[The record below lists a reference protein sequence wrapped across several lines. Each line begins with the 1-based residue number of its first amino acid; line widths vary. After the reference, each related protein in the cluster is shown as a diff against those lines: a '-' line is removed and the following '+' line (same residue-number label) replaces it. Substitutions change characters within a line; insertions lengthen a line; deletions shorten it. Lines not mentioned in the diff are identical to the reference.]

1 MTFLQTV
8 RTAGRRAGAA
18 GVPEGGRHR
27 LVPLLALAAVV
38 LLAGSVSAAPARA
51 VNALE
56 NIGFTALP
64 GGEVQ
69 VVLTLAKP
77 APQPVGF
84 ATDHPARIALDLP
97 DTRNALAQK
106 TRSIGIGVAR
116 SITTAQADGRT
127 RVVLNL
133 VQLVPYNVRVAGNKV
148 YVTLNG
154 APAQGAAAAA
164 ASVSPVAAG
173 AVQPGITGVDFRR
186 GAAGQA
192 LITVDLANSS
202 VSWNLHGEGKKI
214 YVDFMNA
221 NLPTRL
227 EQRLDVTDF
236 ATPVTHVDT
245 YVRGNGVRMAIAAHG
260 RHEDMA
266 YQSGDKL
273 TIEIKPVT
281 AAQKE
286 AQAKAKFK
294 YTGRRLSLNFQNI
307 RTRAVLQLI
316 ADFTGKNIVV
326 SDSVKGSLTLRLKN
340 VPWDQALDIILQT
353 QGLGMRRSG
362 DVIWVAPSDEIV
374 AREKL
379 ENEQRKQSQN
389 SEPLRVESIQVNY
402 AKASDIAKLLQSLQ
416 PKQGSKSGGF
426 LSSRGSVTVDART
439 NTLLVQDTPSQLIKI
454 RKLVRTL
461 DIPVRQVLIESR
473 VVIANNDWSR
483 GLGAKFG
490 FSRATT
496 FGGNG
501 SQYAV
506 GGTLSGG
513 LTPPGASGT
522 TTSGVAT
529 AFQAPAALGAEG
541 LISSLPVIN
550 PTAALGI
557 VVGRI
562 GSHLLQLELS
572 SMQAEGRGEVVSSPR
587 VITANDRTATIEQG
601 VEIPYQQATSS
612 GATSVQFKKAVLSLK
627 VTPHIT
633 PDNRIIMD
641 LEVNKD
647 SVGQVFFG
655 VPSIDTNNV
664 QTQVLVDNGETVVL
678 GGIYQHTDKR
688 QKNSIPILGDIP
700 GLGFLFRNTQKTN
713 NRSELLV
720 FVTPKI
726 MKDILRVDQTRFNTV
741 GTTR

>member
-8 RTAGRRAGAA
+8 RAAGRRAAAA

-27 LVPLLALAAVV
+27 LVPLFVLAAVV

-51 VNALE
+51 ANALKS
-56 NIGFTALP
+56 IDFSALP
-64 GGEVQ
+64 GGEIQ

-84 ATDHPARIALDLP
+84 STEHPARIALDLP

-106 TRSIGIGVAR
+106 TQSIGIGVAR
-116 SITTAQADGRT
+116 SITTAQAEGRT

-133 VQLVPYNVRVAGNKV
+133 AQLVPYEVRVAGNRI

-154 APAQGAAAAA
+154 APAQGAIGAP
-164 ASVSPVAAG
+164 ASVSSSVAAG
-173 AVQPGITGVDFRR
+173 AAQPGITGVDFRR

-192 LITVDLANSS
+192 LITVDLSNPS
-202 VSWNLHGEGKKI
+202 VAWNLHEEDKKI

-221 NLPTRL
+221 NLPVRL

-245 YVRGNGVRMAIAAHG
+245 YVRGNGARMAIAAHG
-260 RHEDMA
+260 QYEDMA

-286 AQAKAKFK
+286 ARAKAKFK
-294 YTGRRLSLNFQNI
+294 YTGQRLSLNFQNI
-307 RTRAVLQLI
+307 QTRAVLQLI
-316 ADFTGKNIVV
+316 ADFTGLNIVV
-326 SDSVKGSLTLRLKN
+326 SDSVKGNLTLRLKN

-362 DVIWVAPSDEIV
+362 NVIWVAPGDEIA

-379 ENEQRKQSQN
+379 EAETRKQLQKL
-389 SEPLRVESIQVNY
+389 EPLRSEFIQVNY
-402 AKASDIAKLLQSLQ
+402 AKASDIAKLLQSG
-416 PKQGSKSGGF
+416 QGSKSGGF
-426 LSSRGSVTVDART
+426 LSLRGSVTVDART
-439 NTLLVQDTPSQLIKI
+439 NTLLVQDTSSRLGEI

-483 GLGAKFG
+483 DLGTKFG
-490 FSRATT
+490 LSRATT
-496 FGGNG
+496 FGSNG

-506 GGTLSGG
+506 GGTLPGG
-513 LTPPGASGT
+513 LTPPGG
-522 TTSGVAT
+522 GGIT
-529 AFQAPAALGAEG
+529 AFQAAGGGAGSGVEG
-541 LISSLPVIN
+541 LISSLPVVS

-587 VITANDRTATIEQG
+587 VITANDMTATIEQG
-601 VEIPYQQATSS
+601 VEIPYQRATSS

-647 SVGQVFFG
+647 SIGQVFFG

-664 QTQVLVDNGETVVL
+664 KTQVLVDNGETVVL

-688 QKNSIPILGDIP
+688 QKNSVPILGDIP

-726 MKDILRVDQTRFNTV
+726 MKDVLRVDQARFNPV
-741 GTTR
+741 GGAR

>member
-8 RTAGRRAGAA
+8 RTASRRAGTA

-133 VQLVPYNVRVAGNKV
+133 VQLVPYDVRVAGNKV

-154 APAQGAAAAA
+154 TPAQGASASS
-164 ASVSPVAAG
+164 ASVSPAAAG

-202 VSWNLHGEGKKI
+202 VSWNFHGEGKKI

-221 NLPTRL
+221 NLPARL

-245 YVRGNGVRMAIAAHG
+245 YVRGNGARMAIATHG
-260 RHEDMA
+260 QYEDMA

-286 AQAKAKFK
+286 ARTKAKFK

-307 RTRAVLQLI
+307 QTRAVLQLI
-316 ADFTGKNIVV
+316 ADFTGLNIVV
-326 SDSVKGSLTLRLKN
+326 SDSVKGDLTLRLKN
-340 VPWDQALDIILQT
+340 VPWDQALNIILQT

-362 DVIWVAPSDEIV
+362 NVIWVAPSAEI
-374 AREKL
+374 ASREKL
-379 ENEQRKQSQN
+379 EAETRKQLQTL
-389 SEPLRVESIQVNY
+389 EPLRSEFIQVNY
-402 AKASDIAKLLQSLQ
+402 AKASDIAKLLQSG
-416 PKQGSKSGGF
+416 QGSKSGGF

-439 NTLLVQDTPSQLIKI
+439 NTLLVQDTPSRLVRI

-483 GLGAKFG
+483 GLGTKFG

-496 FGGNG
+496 FGSNG
-501 SQYAV
+501 SAYTV
-506 GGTLSGG
+506 GGTLTGDYKPGSVTGFEEPAGSGN
-513 LTPPGASGT
+513 
-522 TTSGVAT
+522 
-529 AFQAPAALGAEG
+529 EG

-572 SMQAEGRGEVVSSPR
+572 SMQAEGRGEVVSR
-587 VITANDRTATIEQG
+587 
-601 VEIPYQQATSS
+601 
-612 GATSVQFKKAVLSLK
+612 FCL
-627 VTPHIT
+627 
-633 PDNRIIMD
+633 NR
-641 LEVNKD
+641 L
-647 SVGQVFFG
+647 
-655 VPSIDTNNV
+655 
-664 QTQVLVDNGETVVL
+664 
-678 GGIYQHTDKR
+678 
-688 QKNSIPILGDIP
+688 
-700 GLGFLFRNTQKTN
+700 
-713 NRSELLV
+713 
-720 FVTPKI
+720 
-726 MKDILRVDQTRFNTV
+726 
-741 GTTR
+741 

>member
-8 RTAGRRAGAA
+8 RTAGRRVAAA

-27 LVPLLALAAVV
+27 LVPLLVLSAVA
-38 LLAGSVSAAPARA
+38 LLAGSVSAAPARVA
-51 VNALE
+51 NVLE

-84 ATDHPARIALDLP
+84 STERPARIALDLP
-97 DTRNALAQK
+97 DTRNALVQK
-106 TRSIGIGVAR
+106 TQSIGVGVAR
-116 SITTAQADGRT
+116 SITTAQAEGRT

-133 VQLVPYNVRVAGNKV
+133 AKLVPYDVRVAGNRI

-154 APAQGAAAAA
+154 ASAQGTAGTP
-164 ASVSPVAAG
+164 ASASSVAAG
-173 AVQPGITGVDFRR
+173 AAQPGITGVDFRR
-186 GAAGQA
+186 GAVGQA

-202 VSWNLHGEGKKI
+202 VSWNLHKEGKKI

-221 NLPTRL
+221 NLPARL

-245 YVRGNGVRMAIAAHG
+245 YVRGNGARMAIAAHG
-260 RHEDMA
+260 RYEDMA
-266 YQSGDKL
+266 YQAGNKL

-286 AQAKAKFK
+286 ARAKAKFK
-294 YTGRRLSLNFQNI
+294 YTGRRLSLNFQDI
-307 RTRAVLQLI
+307 QTRAVLQLI

-326 SDSVKGSLTLRLKN
+326 SDSVKGNLTLRLKN
-340 VPWDQALDIILQT
+340 VPWDQALAIILQT

-362 DVIWVAPSDEIV
+362 NVIWVAPNDEIV

-379 ENEQRKQSQN
+379 ENEARKQLQN
-389 SEPLRVESIQVNY
+389 SEPLRFESIQVNY
-402 AKASDIAKLLQSLQ
+402 AKAADVAKLLQSG
-416 PKQGSKSGGF
+416 QGSKSGGF

-439 NTLLVQDTPSQLIKI
+439 NTLLVQDTPSRLGKI

-483 GLGAKFG
+483 GLGTKFG

-496 FGGNG
+496 FGSNG

-513 LTPPGASGT
+513 LTPPGASGAT

-529 AFQAPAALGAEG
+529 AFQAPAASGAEG
-541 LISSLPVIN
+541 LISSLPVVN

-587 VITANDRTATIEQG
+587 VITANDMTATIEQG
-601 VEIPYQQATSS
+601 VEIPYQRATSS

-647 SVGQVFFG
+647 SIGQVFFG

-664 QTQVLVDNGETVVL
+664 KTQVLVDNGETVVL

-726 MKDILRVDQTRFNTV
+726 MKDVLRVDQTHFNTV

>member
-8 RTAGRRAGAA
+8 RAAGRRAAAA

-27 LVPLLALAAVV
+27 LASLLVLAAVV
-38 LLAGSVSAAPARA
+38 LLAGSVSAAPARVA
-51 VNALE
+51 NALE
-56 NIGFTALP
+56 NIGFSTLP

-77 APQPVGF
+77 APQPAGF
-84 ATDHPARIALDLP
+84 ATARPARIALDLLH
-97 DTRNALAQK
+97 TRNALAKK

-133 VQLVPYNVRVAGNKV
+133 ARLVPYNVRVAGNKI

-154 APAQGAAAAA
+154 APAQGAAGTPV
-164 ASVSPVAAG
+164 ASVAAG
-173 AVQPGITGVDFRR
+173 AAQPGITGVDFRR

-192 LITVDLANSS
+192 LITVGLADSS
-202 VSWNLHGEGKKI
+202 VSWNLHEEGKKI

-221 NLPTRL
+221 NLPARL

-245 YVRGNGVRMAIAAHG
+245 YVRGNGARMAIAAHG
-260 RHEDMA
+260 RYEDMA
-266 YQSGDKL
+266 YQSGNKL

-281 AAQKE
+281 AAQKK
-286 AQAKAKFK
+286 ARAKAKFK
-294 YTGRRLSLNFQNI
+294 YTGQRLSLNFQNI
-307 RTRAVLQLI
+307 QTRAVLQLI

-340 VPWDQALDIILQT
+340 VPWDQALHIILQT
-353 QGLGMRRSG
+353 QGLGEKSSG
-362 DVIWVAPSDEIV
+362 NVIWVAKSAEI
-374 AREKL
+374 ATREKR
-379 ENEQRKQSQN
+379 EAEARKQAQN
-389 SEPLRVESIQVNY
+389 SEPLRFESIQVNY
-402 AKASDIAKLLQSLQ
+402 AKAADIAKLLQSG
-416 PKQGSKSGGF
+416 KGSKSGGF
-426 LSSRGSVTVDART
+426 LSSRGSVTVDVRT
-439 NTLLVQDTPSQLIKI
+439 NTLLVQDTPSRLGEI
-454 RKLVRTL
+454 RNLVRTL

-483 GLGAKFG
+483 NLGAKFG
-490 FSRATT
+490 LSRATT
-496 FGGNG
+496 FGSNG
-501 SQYAV
+501 SQYVV

-513 LTPPGASGT
+513 LAPPSPGG
-522 TTSGVAT
+522 GIT
-529 AFQAPAALGAEG
+529 AFQSAGSSSAGSGVEG

-557 VVGRI
+557 TVGRI

-572 SMQAEGRGEVVSSPR
+572 SMQAEGQGEVVSSPR
-587 VITANDRTATIEQG
+587 VITANDMTATIEQG

-655 VPSIDTNNV
+655 VPSIDTNNI

-726 MKDILRVDQTRFNTV
+726 MKDVLRVDQVRSNTV

>member
-18 GVPEGGRHR
+18 GVPEGGGHR

-38 LLAGSVSAAPARA
+38 LLAGSVSAAPAHA

-97 DTRNALAQK
+97 DTRNALAKK
-106 TRSIGIGVAR
+106 TQSIGIGVAR

-133 VQLVPYNVRVAGNKV
+133 VQLVPYDVRVAGNKV

-154 APAQGAAAAA
+154 APAQGAGAAA

-173 AVQPGITGVDFRR
+173 AVRPGITGVDFRR
-186 GAAGQA
+186 GAVGQA
-192 LITVDLANSS
+192 LITVDLADSS
-202 VSWNLHGEGKKI
+202 VSWNLHGKGKKI

-221 NLPTRL
+221 NLPARL

-260 RHEDMA
+260 QHEDMA

-326 SDSVKGSLTLRLKN
+326 SDNVKGSLTLRLKN
-340 VPWDQALDIILQT
+340 VPWDQALAIILQT
-353 QGLGMRRSG
+353 QGLGQRHIG
-362 DVIWVAPSDEIV
+362 NVIWVAPSKEIA
-374 AREKL
+374 ARENREAKT
-379 ENEQRKQSQN
+379 RKQLQKL
-389 SEPLRVESIQVNY
+389 EPLRFESIQINY
-402 AKASDIAKLLQSLQ
+402 AKASDIAKLLQSG
-416 PKQGSKSGGF
+416 QGSKSGGF
-426 LSSRGSVTVDART
+426 LSSRGSVMVDART
-439 NTLLVQDTPSQLIKI
+439 NTLLVQDTLARLGEI

-496 FGGNG
+496 FGSNG

-506 GGTLSGG
+506 GGTISGG
-513 LTPPGASGT
+513 LAPPSPGG
-522 TTSGVAT
+522 GIT
-529 AFQAPAALGAEG
+529 AFQPVGGSSAGSGVEG
-541 LISSLPVIN
+541 LISSLPVVN

-688 QKNSIPILGDIP
+688 QKNSIPFLGDIP

-726 MKDILRVDQTRFNTV
+726 MKDVLHVDQTRFNTV